1 MTELFFANLPWAAL
15 GLSFLLS
22 LVISA
27 LGFRRVDWFISL
39 GYGFSVAAEAILFA
53 LLYRGRLSFWLVAQ
67 LLLLF
72 AYGVRLGSY
81 LVTRERGASFAR
93 ELAASKARSANIK
106 GGVKLAI
113 WISVSALY
121 VAMAS
126 PALFSLSARAAGADL
141 PSLPFGVVIMLAGL
155 VLEALA
161 DWQKSRFKAQNPK
174 TFVQH
179 GLYAVVR
186 CPNYFG
192 EMLFWFGLFI
202 SGVSAYQSVG
212 NWLIASIG
220 VVCIELI
227 MLGSARRLELKQAE
241 RYSSDPAYRDYVRR
255 VPILLPLVPLYSLKD
270 LKVYL
275 G

>member
-1 MTELFFANLPWAAL
+1 MTDFLFANLPWAAL
-15 GLSFLLS
+15 GLSFLLC
-22 LVISA
+22 LLISA

-39 GYGFSVAAEAILFA
+39 GYGFSIAAEAILFA
-53 LLYRGRLSFWLVAQ
+53 LLYGGALSFWLVAQ
-67 LLLLF
+67 LVLLF

-81 LVTRERGASFAR
+81 LVTRERAVSFAR
-93 ELAASKARSANIK
+93 ELEASKERSANIK
-106 GGVKLAI
+106 GGVKFAI

-141 PSLPFGVVIMLAGL
+141 PSLPVGVVIMLAGL
-155 VLEALA
+155 VLETLA
-161 DWQKSRFKAQNPK
+161 DWQKSRFKAHNPK
-174 TFVQH
+174 TFVQK

-192 EMLFWFGLFI
+192 EMVFWFGLFA
-202 SGVSAYQSVG
+202 SGVSAYQSLG
-212 NWLIASIG
+212 NWLIAAIG
-220 VVCIELI
+220 LVCIELI

-241 RYSSDPAYRDYVRR
+241 RYGGDPAYRDYVRR
-255 VPILLPLVPLYSLKD
+255 VPILLPLVPLYSLRD

>member
-15 GLSFLLS
+15 GLSLLLS

-39 GYGFSVAAEAILFA
+39 GYGFSIAAEAILFA
-53 LLYRGRLSFWLVAQ
+53 LLYRDGLSFWLVAQ

-81 LVTRERGASFAR
+81 LLTREWATSFAR
-93 ELAASKARSANIK
+93 ELEASKARSADIK

-141 PSLPFGVVIMLAGL
+141 PSLPIGVVIMLAGL
-155 VLEALA
+155 VLETLA
-161 DWQKSRFKAQNPK
+161 DWQKSRFKAKNPK
-174 TFVQH
+174 TFVQQ

-212 NWLIASIG
+212 NWLIAGIG

-241 RYSSDPAYRDYVRR
+241 RYGGDPAYRDYVRR

-270 LKVYL
+270 LKIYL